1 MTSKPADL
9 SPAGL
14 QDHVQEHLRRWSNET
29 GHLESSSAGPGG
41 QGTSPLRDIH
51 RIAAYWKGSLTRDT
65 GAASSIDCTGP
76 QSLMETGARLGVKVE
91 IESVEIVKLG
101 ARHLPCSALMRD
113 GTSVLIVDAPDR
125 KSYVFIGTEG
135 SLEKVSRKALRDK
148 ATGTIFIF
156 GQLLPHEGGDA
167 EDSEPRSLRA
177 LLFNALKHRKALVAS
192 LVFAGLIINC
202 VSLALPLFTMTVFD
216 RVVPHAAFETL
227 WALAIGMAILLLA
240 DLAVRHAKL
249 KIADAI
255 GLAAGTALSARI
267 YSRLIH
273 APLKLVPKTAG
284 VVVHP
289 FADLNAAAQLAP
301 QFMAA
306 LIADLPFFG
315 VVIAILAMF
324 GGVIA
329 IVPIVAMVVLFCLQ
343 TITHRLSVGA
353 TGEEARLAQRQ
364 TQMLIDTVA
373 SIETLKATTAESRF
387 LSDWER
393 RADGAAFAGHRL
405 RVSHAIVGHVSAF
418 VSQAVVVLTVVIG
431 VYQVSAANMSI
442 GALSACMLLVGRVIQ
457 PISGLF
463 GQYFRILQIQE
474 TTRGL
479 TVLAA
484 AAAETAADDHAP
496 AKGGIAGRLDLRKVS
511 FSYPDQS
518 SAAVHDL
525 SLVIAP
531 GERVGIVGRAGCGKS
546 SLLRLLIRLHDPTS
560 GDIVLDGRDIRQF
573 DPSEIRRAIAL
584 MTQDTVLIDTSLH
597 ENLTLGLPDVAVD
610 HFDFICGMTG
620 VSEFAHRH
628 PAGYS
633 LPVGPGGRRLSGGER
648 QSVALAR
655 ALMGQPKLLLLDEP
669 TSAMDNDRETK
680 VIAGLA
686 QLSPDIGFVIATHRL
701 PALSLVNR
709 VIVMDAGRVVT
720 DGTKGEVFQ
729 RLGVKSA

>member
-1 MTSKPADL
+1 MQEHLQRWGIETGPSES
-9 SPAGL
+9 SPAGT
-14 QDHVQEHLRRWSNET
+14 V
-29 GHLESSSAGPGG
+29 G
-41 QGTSPLRDIH
+41 QGTSPLRDIY

-65 GAASSIDCTGP
+65 GPAPGVDCTGP
-76 QSLMETGARLGVKVE
+76 QSLMETGARLGVEVQIETVE
-91 IESVEIVKLG
+91 ILKLG

-113 GTSVLIVDAPDR
+113 GTSVLIVEAPDR
-125 KSYVFIGTEG
+125 KSYVSLGAEG

-156 GQLLPHEGGDA
+156 RQQIIHAGVNT
-167 EDSEPRSLRA
+167 EDGEPRSLRS
-177 LLFNALKHRKALVAS
+177 LLFHALRDRKGLVAS
-192 LVFAGLIINC
+192 LVFAGFITNC

-240 DLAVRHAKL
+240 DLAVRHARL

-284 VVVHP
+284 AAVQP

-301 QFMAA
+301 QFLAA
-306 LIADLPFFG
+306 LMADIPFFG
-315 VVIAILAMF
+315 VVIAILAML

-329 IVPIVAMVVLFCLQ
+329 IVPIVAMLALFCLQ
-343 TITHRLSVGA
+343 AITHRLSVGA
-353 TGEEARLAQRQ
+353 TGEEARLSQRQ

-373 SIETLKATTAESRF
+373 SIETLKATTAESQF

-457 PISGLF
+457 PVSGLF

-484 AAAETAADDHAP
+484 AVAEAAADDHAP
-496 AKGGIAGRLDLRKVS
+496 AKGGITGQFDLRKVS
-511 FSYPDQS
+511 FAYPGQS

-546 SLLRLLIRLHDPTS
+546 SLLRLLVRLHDPAS

-573 DPSEIRRAIAL
+573 DPGEIRRAVAL
-584 MTQDTVLIDTSLH
+584 MTQDAVLIDASLH
-597 ENLTLGLPDVAVD
+597 ENLTLGLPEVAAD
-610 HFDFICGMTG
+610 HYDFICGMTG

-633 LPVGPGGRRLSGGER
+633 LPVGPGGRCLSGGER

-686 QLSPDIGFVIATHRL
+686 KLSPDIGFVIATHRL
-701 PALSLVNR
+701 PALSLVDR
-709 VIVMDAGRVVT
+709 VIVMDAGRIVT
-720 DGTKGEVFQ
+720 DGHKGDVFQ
-729 RLGVKSA
+729 RLGVKAA